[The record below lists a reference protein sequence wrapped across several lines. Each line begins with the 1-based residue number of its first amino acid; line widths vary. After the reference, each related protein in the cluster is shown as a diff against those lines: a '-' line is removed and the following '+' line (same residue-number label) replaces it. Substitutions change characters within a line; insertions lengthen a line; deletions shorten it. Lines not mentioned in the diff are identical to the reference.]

1 MCIVCTDSL
10 TGKSFLVSL
19 LTLTG
24 FPRKC
29 HATHCVL
36 FIYYLLI
43 ILPTEEK
50 PEGTIIHGLEM
61 VKLNEMTQAQ
71 LRSFIPRMLR
81 ATTGESPQWGKE
93 ESKPLWWPSDIP
105 FQNIRKDERSD
116 EEKDRMPWWPSS
128 IPWQNIKRDCRSKKK
143 KGQMSWTSA
152 LQELIIKCY
161 RHYGKQ
167 VL

>member
-19 LTLTG
+19 LSLTG

-43 ILPTEEK
+43 ILPTEQK
-50 PEGTIIHGLEM
+50 PEATICHGLEAINL
-61 VKLNEMTQAQ
+61 KNMTQADMW
-71 LRSFIPRMLR
+71 SFIPRMLR
-81 ATTGESPQWGKE
+81 ATTGESPQWGKKS
-93 ESKPLWWPSDIP
+93 SKPLWWPSNIP
-105 FQNIRKDERSD
+105 FQNIKTDY
-116 EEKDRMPWWPSS
+116 
-128 IPWQNIKRDCRSKKK
+128 RSKEE

-152 LQELIIKCY
+152 LQEIIIKCY
-161 RHYGKQ
+161 RHYRKEDIL
-167 VL
+167 V